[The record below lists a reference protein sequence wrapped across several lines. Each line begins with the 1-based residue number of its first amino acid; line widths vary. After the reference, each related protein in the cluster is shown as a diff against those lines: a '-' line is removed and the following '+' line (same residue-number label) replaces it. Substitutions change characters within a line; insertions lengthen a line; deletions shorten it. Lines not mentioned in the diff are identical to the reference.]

1 MFSLFLIPLHHLF
14 SLQVTSEQLGILR
27 KHHGVR
33 GGMSLTHLQSLASH
47 SLTEPWHFIW
57 SLVRGLFPVCISWR
71 SPARIHLLIPA
82 ADAHSGHHDSWP
94 STAHLASSCSDIRPP
109 WFPFLAWEFL
119 HLPTPHIDCR
129 EPALGGAL
137 SQALYKPNTHN
148 TISNLLETLHAIVG
162 KELQSSKIHRH

>member
-1 MFSLFLIPLHHLF
+1 MVSGVECPWHTYSPWLLIVSLSHDTLFDHWLEASSLSASPGAPQPGYTCSYLLLLPTVVTMTPDPALPTWPLPALTLGLLGSLF
-14 SLQVTSEQLGILR
+14 
-27 KHHGVR
+27 
-33 GGMSLTHLQSLASH
+33 
-47 SLTEPWHFIW
+47 W
-57 SLVRGLFPVCISWR
+57 
-71 SPARIHLLIPA
+71 
-82 ADAHSGHHDSWP
+82 
-94 STAHLASSCSDIRPP
+94 
-109 WFPFLAWEFL
+109 AWEFL